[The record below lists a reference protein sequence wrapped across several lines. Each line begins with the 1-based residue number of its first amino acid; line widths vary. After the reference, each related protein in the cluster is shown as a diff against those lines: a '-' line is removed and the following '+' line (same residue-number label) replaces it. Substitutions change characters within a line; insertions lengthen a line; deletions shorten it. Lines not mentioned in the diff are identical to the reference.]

1 MPLST
6 VVKDIKAKNAKVLFS
21 VGGWSY
27 SRYFSAVMSDSTKQD
42 KFVAGIEGFIDEYEL
57 DGIDIDWEFPGRLGL
72 SCNTIDEAN
81 DTPNFLKFIQKL
93 RTSLDDK
100 YGKGKKLITMAV
112 RVQPFD
118 INGVPSDVTEFGKL
132 VDFANIMAYDINGG
146 WSKTTGPNA
155 PLNNESGKGDA
166 FSVAT
171 AIDEWTGKGWP
182 ANKLT
187 LGIAFYGRSTSP
199 TVDMTLDPDNQY
211 QSQSLPVPNGDNE
224 DAPWSDSCG
233 TSAVLSGT
241 WRWVHLRDQGILTK
255 PNTAASPWIRK
266 VDPISQTP
274 WLYNPDTKRFISY
287 DDVDSIKAKVD
298 YAASKGLA
306 GTMVWSMDMDYNDEL
321 LDVLHT
327 WKAPASGARTDAIKS
342 SGESDEDNEK
352 CDDEEEGPVNYST
365 STNTSSDSSDDEE
378 KCDDDNEYD
387 VGEDGG
393 VVDSPNNA
401 GGANVGTAA
410 GGSCSDG
417 EYQCSQAEGTG
428 TGYRVCDHG
437 QWVSMACGTG
447 TVCKKV
453 EGTLLCGWP

>member
-1 MPLST
+1 
-6 VVKDIKAKNAKVLFS
+6 
-21 VGGWSY
+21 
-27 SRYFSAVMSDSTKQD
+27 
-42 KFVAGIEGFIDEYEL
+42 
-57 DGIDIDWEFPGRLGL
+57 
-72 SCNTIDEAN
+72 
-81 DTPNFLKFIQKL
+81 
-93 RTSLDDK
+93 
-100 YGKGKKLITMAV
+100 MA
-112 RVQPFD
+112 PFD

-241 WRWVHLRDQGILTK
+241 WRWVHLRDQ
-255 PNTAASPWIRK
+255 
-266 VDPISQTP
+266 
-274 WLYNPDTKRFISY
+274 
-287 DDVDSIKAKVD
+287 DSIKAKVD